1 MFCPPHK
8 DMRILV
14 VAAALCSL
22 LKLSLAEREIQGLQK
37 PCDKVP
43 GDVTELSAAGECPL
57 PALLYILELSL
68 SPQWGNPANE
78 RAAL

>member
-1 MFCPPHK
+1 M
-8 DMRILV
+8 

-22 LKLSLAEREIQGLQK
+22 LQPCLAEREIQGLQK

-57 PALLYILELSL
+57 PALLRILELSL
-68 SPQWGNPANE
+68 SPQWGSAANE
-78 RAAL
+78 